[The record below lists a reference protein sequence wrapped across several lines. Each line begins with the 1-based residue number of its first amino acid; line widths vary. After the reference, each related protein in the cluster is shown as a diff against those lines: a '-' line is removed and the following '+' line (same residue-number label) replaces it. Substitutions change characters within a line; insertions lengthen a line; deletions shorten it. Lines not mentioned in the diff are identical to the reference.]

1 MMISNNILLKPKY
14 TLSLRCVKKNVF
26 IYYIDFILLY
36 SSNPND
42 DSTEHSFF
50 QLNINIFSQVL
61 NLFQKIQF
69 SSFPKVVC
77 GDIFEQK
84 DTQDFKGKELLF
96 LILFSQFSL
105 GPVMTSPVLSGYQMP
120 TVTIH

>member
-50 QLNINIFSQVL
+50 QLNVNIFSQVL
-61 NLFQKIQF
+61 NLFQKIQ
-69 SSFPKVVC
+69 SFLHFLKLYVGIYLSRRIHRTSGVRSCCFLCCFPNSHW
-77 GDIFEQK
+77 
-84 DTQDFKGKELLF
+84 EL
-96 LILFSQFSL
+96 
-105 GPVMTSPVLSGYQMP
+105 
-120 TVTIH
+120 